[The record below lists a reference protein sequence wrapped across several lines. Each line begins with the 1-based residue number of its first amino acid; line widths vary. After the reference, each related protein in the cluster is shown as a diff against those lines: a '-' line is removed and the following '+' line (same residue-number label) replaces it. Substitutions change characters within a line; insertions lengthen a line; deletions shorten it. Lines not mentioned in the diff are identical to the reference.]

1 MRRLLV
7 IPILLIGALLDLVA
21 GTTAGNNDF
30 VCDEL
35 VNEGTFDNVT
45 VAKGGCGL
53 YGTKVNGDIKNE
65 GVLGLLLT
73 TIVAGNVKSN
83 GTIVLLEAGAT
94 VAGNINSD
102 IGLVYVGNSTVG
114 GNLNVVGESY
124 LTVTQS
130 TVGGNIKATGMSS
143 FGVSRS
149 QIGGNIQLTK
159 STIVSDDSASLNSN
173 LVEGNINLSHNILG
187 ETWGGGLFENS
198 VGGNVK
204 CTKNSPE
211 FQMYGGNQ
219 IEGKMNG
226 CVPFALVTCLPPT
239 RP

>member
-7 IPILLIGALLDLVA
+7 IPILLIGALLALVA
-21 GTTAGNNDF
+21 GTAAGNNDF

-114 GNLNVVGESY
+114 GN
-124 LTVTQS
+124 
-130 TVGGNIKATGMSS
+130 IKATGMSS

-149 QIGGNIQLTK
+149 QIGGNIQLMK

-226 CVPFALVTCLPPT
+226 CVPFAP
-239 RP
+239 

>member
-7 IPILLIGALLDLVA
+7 IPILLIGALLALVA
-21 GTTAGNNDF
+21 GTAAGNNDF

-102 IGLVYVGNSTVG
+102 IGLVYVGN
-114 GNLNVVGESY
+114 
-124 LTVTQS
+124 S

>member
-7 IPILLIGALLDLVA
+7 IPILLIGALLALVA
-21 GTTAGNNDF
+21 GTAAGNNDF

-114 GNLNVVGESY
+114 GN
-124 LTVTQS
+124 
-130 TVGGNIKATGMSS
+130 IKATGMSS

-149 QIGGNIQLTK
+149 QIGGNIKLTK

>member
-7 IPILLIGALLDLVA
+7 IPILLIGALLALVA
-21 GTTAGNNDF
+21 GTAAGNNDF

-53 YGTKVNGDIKNE
+53 YGTTVNGDIKNE

-94 VAGNINSD
+94 VEGNINSD
-102 IGLVYVGNSTVG
+102 IGLVYVGN
-114 GNLNVVGESY
+114 
-124 LTVTQS
+124 S

-149 QIGGNIQLTK
+149 QIGGNIRLTK

-226 CVPFALVTCLPPT
+226 CVPFAP
-239 RP
+239 

>member
-7 IPILLIGALLDLVA
+7 IPILLIGALLALVA
-21 GTTAGNNDF
+21 GTAAGNNDF

-114 GNLNVVGESY
+114 GN
-124 LTVTQS
+124 
-130 TVGGNIKATGMSS
+130 IKATGMSS

-159 STIVSDDSASLNSN
+159 VL
-173 LVEGNINLSHNILG
+173 
-187 ETWGGGLFENS
+187 
-198 VGGNVK
+198 
-204 CTKNSPE
+204 
-211 FQMYGGNQ
+211 
-219 IEGKMNG
+219 
-226 CVPFALVTCLPPT
+226 
-239 RP
+239 

>member
-7 IPILLIGALLDLVA
+7 IPILLIGALLALVA
-21 GTTAGNNDF
+21 GTAAGNNDF

-114 GNLNVVGESY
+114 GN
-124 LTVTQS
+124 
-130 TVGGNIKATGMSS
+130 IKATGMSS

-149 QIGGNIQLTK
+149 QIGGNIRLTK

-226 CVPFALVTCLPPT
+226 RVPFALVTCLPPT

>member
-7 IPILLIGALLDLVA
+7 IPILLIGALLALVA
-21 GTTAGNNDF
+21 GTAAGNNDF

-114 GNLNVVGESY
+114 GN
-124 LTVTQS
+124 
-130 TVGGNIKATGMSS
+130 IKATGMSS

-149 QIGGNIQLTK
+149 QIGGNIRLTK

>member
-7 IPILLIGALLDLVA
+7 IPILLIGALLALVA
-21 GTTAGNNDF
+21 GTAAGNNDF

-94 VAGNINSD
+94 VEGNINSD
-102 IGLVYVGNSTVG
+102 IGLVYVGN
-114 GNLNVVGESY
+114 
-124 LTVTQS
+124 S

-226 CVPFALVTCLPPT
+226 CVPFAP
-239 RP
+239 

>member
-7 IPILLIGALLDLVA
+7 IPILLIGALLALVA
-21 GTTAGNNDF
+21 GTAAGNNDF

-53 YGTKVNGDIKNE
+53 YGTKVSGDIKNE

-114 GNLNVVGESY
+114 GN
-124 LTVTQS
+124 
-130 TVGGNIKATGMSS
+130 IKATGMSS

-149 QIGGNIQLTK
+149 QIGGNIRLTK

-226 CVPFALVTCLPPT
+226 RVPFALVTCLPPT